1 MTNVLQFNPKAN
13 PKEYMDNGE
22 CECILLVDHEETRQ
36 TIKTAFGID
45 TMKTSRNWN
54 NISRIIVYL
63 LIIIV
68 YNYPYNKV
76 LTTEAL

>member
-45 TMKTSRNWN
+45 TMKTSRN
-54 NISRIIVYL
+54 
-63 LIIIV
+63 
-68 YNYPYNKV
+68 
-76 LTTEAL
+76 